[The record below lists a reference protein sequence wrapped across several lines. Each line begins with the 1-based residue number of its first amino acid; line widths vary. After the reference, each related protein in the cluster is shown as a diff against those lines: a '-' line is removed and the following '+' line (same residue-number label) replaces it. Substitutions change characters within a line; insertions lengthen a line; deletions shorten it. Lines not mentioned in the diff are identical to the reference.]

1 MPLLDW
7 SLLALVTLIAAA
19 AQGATGFGFAILVIS
34 FYLAILNSV
43 AAVQLTIAVTL
54 VISIVLVPKLW
65 RQAPR
70 GLLARLV
77 AGTALGFPVGL
88 VGYHYMSLDTV
99 KVAVAA
105 LIIAFAGYLLLAG
118 TRAVARDGG
127 TRGNGFAD
135 VGVGV
140 LSGAMATSLAMP
152 GPAVILYL
160 AAMGFGKD
168 TSRAVVLTLFAF
180 SYAGALALQTVLVGI
195 ERPIWLAAAG
205 LAPVAMVGA
214 VVGHLVARYLSERL
228 FRRAVLLILMAA
240 GAYTLWTSLA
250 V

>member
-1 MPLLDW
+1 
-7 SLLALVTLIAAA
+7 
-19 AQGATGFGFAILVIS
+19 
-34 FYLAILNSV
+34 
-43 AAVQLTIAVTL
+43 
-54 VISIVLVPKLW
+54 
-65 RQAPR
+65 
-70 GLLARLV
+70 
-77 AGTALGFPVGL
+77 
-88 VGYHYMSLDTV
+88 
-99 KVAVAA
+99 
-105 LIIAFAGYLLLAG
+105 
-118 TRAVARDGG
+118 
-127 TRGNGFAD
+127 
-135 VGVGV
+135 
-140 LSGAMATSLAMP
+140 MATSLAMP